1 MTHAVGRY
9 ALAMVATIA
18 AAAWMLTLALGGPGA
33 MSAIGLS
40 AAVAA
45 VVQVCAFALTK
56 SMVPRN
62 VIAAWGAGALVR
74 MSALFVYA
82 LVAVKLLGLPAAPA
96 LLSLFAFFFLSMLLE
111 PVFLRRLDT
120 SSSWP

>member
-111 PVFLRRLDT
+111 PVFLRR
-120 SSSWP
+120 